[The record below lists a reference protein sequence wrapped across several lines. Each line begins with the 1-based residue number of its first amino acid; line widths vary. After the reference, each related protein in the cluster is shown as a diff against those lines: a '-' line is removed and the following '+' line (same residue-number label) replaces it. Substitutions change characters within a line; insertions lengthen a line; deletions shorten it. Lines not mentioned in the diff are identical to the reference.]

1 MEKKINELKLDELK
15 IVAGG
20 ISYSVS
26 AVAIA
31 RPDYSRLLATAS
43 QPAMTVVYP

>member
-20 ISYSVS
+20 GAYSIP
-26 AVAIA
+26 AATIA
-31 RPDYSRLLATAS
+31 KQLDYKLPSGVPSLPAS
-43 QPAMTVVYP
+43 